1 MSRTRALV
9 EPILPVA
16 SRTLTAAALVGL
28 LGLGACES
36 SSEPSDG
43 QAGSS
48 AQSAGAAGSGGEAGA
63 AGEAGAGGSGPE
75 ITSSKEIPDMTLE
88 KFKAMCDELGGAIEI
103 HPSCGGANSCKGMSY
118 DSDTHVFTEHTC
130 KGLNTCTGY
139 SCVLP

>member
-1 MSRTRALV
+1 
-9 EPILPVA
+9 
-16 SRTLTAAALVGL
+16 VGL

-48 AQSAGAAGSGGEAGA
+48 AQSAGAGGSGGEAGA
-63 AGEAGAGGSGPE
+63 GSGPE

-88 KFKAMCDELGGAIEI
+88 KFKALCDELGGAIEI

-118 DSDTHVFTEHTC
+118 DSDTHVFKEHTC